1 MLILRRDGDDRPVVA
16 EVGRPWAAVAV
27 TDESKHHLT
36 VRLDDGRDE
45 LHLVLAREVA
55 ALLVARLL
63 PHTAPNV
70 VWLQGRGA
78 PNDG

>member
-1 MLILRRDGDDRPVVA
+1 MLILRRDDDDRPVVA
-16 EVGRPWAAVAV
+16 EVGRPWAVVAV

-36 VRLDDGRDE
+36 VRLADGRDE

-63 PHTAPNV
+63 PFTAPNV
-70 VWLQGRGA
+70 AWLHGRGEE
-78 PNDG
+78 